1 MYSLASLDLRFLKHS
16 FIVSDL
22 SQEPQTSR
30 TISCSPQVKM
40 QRPYPTESKQSIH
53 GTYATLS
60 SESILQFQ
68 NKISQDTSTEILEII
83 ISNFLSDFY
92 STCSYLDKTISNQH
106 QNMYCSCVKHE
117 INNSI
122 GLLYTSNKLET
133 QNCLLFFLVRGK
145 SPSRDYDDQVFWCK
159 SCHVSGQ
166 SISWILLDS
175 SHPTRRARRRGC

>member
-1 MYSLASLDLRFLKHS
+1 MIFIAVLDLK
-16 FIVSDL
+16 
-22 SQEPQTSR
+22 
-30 TISCSPQVKM
+30 
-40 QRPYPTESKQSIH
+40 SIFSLV
-53 GTYATLS
+53 TLHVHTL
-60 SESILQFQ
+60 IKQFQ
-68 NKISQDTSTEILEII
+68 ISIRICI
-83 ISNFLSDFY
+83 AR
-92 STCSYLDKTISNQH
+92 
-106 QNMYCSCVKHE
+106 VKHE

-133 QNCLLFFLVRGK
+133 QNCLLFFLARGK